1 MSKKT
6 TLEEGLLGALGGAAL
21 GGGLGYVGGA
31 AAGGAL
37 AASKGVKD
45 AATGIGSNIAKFGAA
60 GKAAQAGKNVQKI
73 ATATKT
79 AAQTTADNLR
89 AAAAAPG
96 LKGYAA
102 KLGANKAA
110 HAAANI
116 NPAQLGADTT
126 ANYLSKASAA
136 GAKKA
141 AGIVSNLP
149 KTGKA
154 VGAATGAVVGGV
166 VGDKMTKKE
175 GKQFRNMK
183 PVHPKSKG
191 GIGGDGGY
199 IMDSFNAAYNNVMEY
214 YTAPTPKKKL
224 KEEDEE
230 KEGMSNAA
238 KTAAALGI
246 SVAALL
252 AMSPSARAAAMEL
265 GKKAIESVKD
275 TGDKIPGLFKD
286 GKPITY
292 IGKGPTP

>member
-1 MSKKT
+1 MSKNT

-45 AATGIGSNIAKFGAA
+45 AATSIGSKVGTAA
-60 GKAAQAGKNVQKI
+60 AANKALQAGKGVQKAASAAQNLAQKI
-73 ATATKT
+73 PGKLGSTLATK
-79 AAQTTADNLR
+79 
-89 AAAAAPG
+89 
-96 LKGYAA
+96 
-102 KLGANKAA
+102 
-110 HAAANI
+110 I
-116 NPAQLGADTT
+116 NPNQLGATAT

-149 KTGKA
+149 KTGRA
-154 VGAATGAVVGGV
+154 VGAATGAAVGGV
-166 VGDKMTKKE
+166 VGDRMTKKE
-175 GKQFRNMK
+175 GKQIRNMK

-252 AMSPSARAAAMEL
+252 AMSPTARAKAMEL
-265 GKKAIESVKD
+265 GGKAVGLKDTVKD
-275 TGDKIPGLFKD
+275 FDSLIDSKGNVIPKPVNPGD
-286 GKPITY
+286 Y
-292 IGKGPTP
+292 KGMPALPK

>member
-1 MSKKT
+1 MSKNT

-37 AASKGVKD
+37 KAAADAGKIPAITKAGRAVGAGIGATKGATAVDAGVK
-45 AATGIGSNIAKFGAA
+45 AAA
-60 GKAAQAGKNVQKI
+60 G
-73 ATATKT
+73 AT
-79 AAQTTADNLR
+79 
-89 AAAAAPG
+89 
-96 LKGYAA
+96 
-102 KLGANKAA
+102 
-110 HAAANI
+110 
-116 NPAQLGADTT
+116 
-126 ANYLSKASAA
+126 A

-141 AGIVSNLP
+141 ADIIKNLP
-149 KTGKA
+149 KTGRA
-154 VGAATGAVVGGV
+154 VGAATGAAIGGV
-166 VGDKMTKKE
+166 VGDRMTKKE
-175 GKQFRNMK
+175 GKQIGNIK

-199 IMDSFNAAYNNVMEY
+199 TFTDSFNAEYNNVMEY

-252 AMSPSARAAAMEL
+252 AMPPDLRTKAMEI
-265 GKKAIESVKD
+265 GKKAVGVKD
-275 TGDKIPGLFKD
+275 TVKDFDSLIDNKGNVIP
-286 GKPITY
+286 KPINPSDY
-292 IGKGPTP
+292 EGMPALPK

>member
-1 MSKKT
+1 MSKNT

-45 AATGIGSNIAKFGAA
+45 AATSIGSKVGTAA
-60 GKAAQAGKNVQKI
+60 AANKALQAGKGVQKAASAAQNLAQKI
-73 ATATKT
+73 PGKLGSTLATK
-79 AAQTTADNLR
+79 
-89 AAAAAPG
+89 
-96 LKGYAA
+96 
-102 KLGANKAA
+102 
-110 HAAANI
+110 I
-116 NPAQLGADTT
+116 NPNQLGATAT

-149 KTGKA
+149 KTGRA
-154 VGAATGAVVGGV
+154 VGAATGAAIGGV
-166 VGDKMTKKE
+166 VGDRMTKKE
-175 GKQFRNMK
+175 GKQIRNMK

-214 YTAPTPKKKL
+214 YTAPKKKL
-224 KEEDEE
+224 REEDEE

-246 SVAALL
+246 SVTALL

-265 GKKAIESVKD
+265 GKKATGTKDIVKHYV
-275 TGDKIPGLFKD
+275 D
-286 GKPITY
+286 GVEVPPLPK
-292 IGKGPTP
+292 

>member
-45 AATGIGSNIAKFGAA
+45 AATSIGSKVGTAAAANKALQAGQSAKQATALAKGVAQKAA
-60 GKAAQAGKNVQKI
+60 GGLAKAADATGIGKNVAQ
-73 ATATKT
+73 
-79 AAQTTADNLR
+79 AAVDK
-89 AAAAAPG
+89 AAA
-96 LKGYAA
+96 
-102 KLGANKAA
+102 
-110 HAAANI
+110 I
-116 NPAQLGADTT
+116 NPAATGAKTT

-149 KTGKA
+149 KTGRA

-166 VGDKMTKKE
+166 VGDRMTKKE
-175 GKQFRNMK
+175 GKQIRNMK

-191 GIGGDGGY
+191 GIGGDGGN
-199 IMDSFNAAYNNVMEY
+199 IMDSFNAAYNNIMEY
-214 YTAPTPKKKL
+214 YTAPKKKL

-246 SVAALL
+246 SVTALL
-252 AMSPSARAAAMEL
+252 AMSPSARAAAMGL
-265 GKKAIESVKD
+265 GKKAIGSVKSA
-275 TGDKIPGLFKD
+275 GDKIPKLFKD

-292 IGKGPTP
+292 LGKGPTP

>member
-37 AASKGVKD
+37 KAAADAGKIPAITKAGRAIGAGIGTAKGATAVDAGVK
-45 AATGIGSNIAKFGAA
+45 AAA
-60 GKAAQAGKNVQKI
+60 G
-73 ATATKT
+73 AT
-79 AAQTTADNLR
+79 
-89 AAAAAPG
+89 
-96 LKGYAA
+96 
-102 KLGANKAA
+102 
-110 HAAANI
+110 
-116 NPAQLGADTT
+116 
-126 ANYLSKASAA
+126 A

-141 AGIVSNLP
+141 ADIIKNLP
-149 KTGKA
+149 KTGRA
-154 VGAATGAVVGGV
+154 VGAATGAAIGGV
-166 VGDKMTKKE
+166 VGDRMTKKE
-175 GKQFRNMK
+175 GKQIRNMK

-214 YTAPTPKKKL
+214 YTAPKKKL

-246 SVAALL
+246 SVTALL

-265 GKKAIESVKD
+265 GKKAIGSVKD
-275 TGDKIPGLFKD
+275 AGDKIPGLFKD

-292 IGKGPTP
+292 LGKGPTP

>member
-1 MSKKT
+1 MSKNT

-37 AASKGVKD
+37 KAAADAGKIPAITKAGRAVGAGIGAAKGATAVDAGVK
-45 AATGIGSNIAKFGAA
+45 AAA
-60 GKAAQAGKNVQKI
+60 G
-73 ATATKT
+73 AT
-79 AAQTTADNLR
+79 
-89 AAAAAPG
+89 
-96 LKGYAA
+96 
-102 KLGANKAA
+102 
-110 HAAANI
+110 
-116 NPAQLGADTT
+116 
-126 ANYLSKASAA
+126 A

-141 AGIVSNLP
+141 ADIIKNLP
-149 KTGKA
+149 KTGRA
-154 VGAATGAVVGGV
+154 VGAATGAAIGGV
-166 VGDKMTKKE
+166 VGDRMTKKE
-175 GKQFRNMK
+175 GKQIRNMK

-238 KTAAALGI
+238 KIAAALGI

-252 AMSPSARAAAMEL
+252 AMPPDLRTKAMEI
-265 GKKAIESVKD
+265 GKKAVGVKD
-275 TGDKIPGLFKD
+275 TVKDFDSLIDSKGNVIP
-286 GKPITY
+286 KPINPSDY
-292 IGKGPTP
+292 EGMPALPK

>member
-37 AASKGVKD
+37 KASKGVKD
-45 AATGIGSNIAKFGAA
+45 AATGIGSKIATVGAA

-79 AAQTTADNLR
+79 AAQATADKLR
-89 AAAAAPG
+89 AAAGAPG
-96 LKGYAA
+96 LKGVAA

-110 HAAANI
+110 HVAANI
-116 NPAQLGADTT
+116 NPAQLGAGTT
-126 ANYLSKASAA
+126 ADYLSKASAA

-149 KTGKA
+149 KTGRA

-166 VGDKMTKKE
+166 VGNKMTKKE
-175 GKQFRNMK
+175 GKQIRNMK
-183 PVHPKSKG
+183 SVSPKSKG

-246 SVAALL
+246 SVTALL
-252 AMSPSARAAAMEL
+252 AMSPSARAAAMKL
-265 GKKAIESVKD
+265 GKKAIGSVKD
-275 TGDKIPGLFKD
+275 AGDKMPSLFKD
-286 GKPITY
+286 GKPITFL
-292 IGKGPTP
+292 GKGPTP

>member
-45 AATGIGSNIAKFGAA
+45 AATSIGSKVGTAA
-60 GKAAQAGKNVQKI
+60 AANKALQAGKGVQKAASAAQNLAQKI
-73 ATATKT
+73 PGKLGSTLATK
-79 AAQTTADNLR
+79 
-89 AAAAAPG
+89 
-96 LKGYAA
+96 
-102 KLGANKAA
+102 
-110 HAAANI
+110 I
-116 NPAQLGADTT
+116 NPNQLGATAT

-149 KTGKA
+149 KTGRA
-154 VGAATGAVVGGV
+154 VGAATGAAIGGV
-166 VGDKMTKKE
+166 VGDRMTKKE
-175 GKQFRNMK
+175 GKQIRNMK
-183 PVHPKSKG
+183 SVHPKSKG

-265 GKKAIESVKD
+265 GKKAIGSTSTAVDTAVTAAKD
-275 TGDKIPGLFKD
+275 AGDKIPKLFNKK
-286 GKPITY
+286 GEAKTF
-292 IGKGPTP
+292 IGRGPTP